1 MKIILI
7 GLNDMA
13 EKGNYVPGMGNPN
26 AKIVIVGEAPGFEE
40 DKYKRPFI
48 GPSGD
53 MLDEMLKAAG
63 ISRGEV
69 WVTNVLKYRPP
80 FNIFNRAHE
89 IGVDIHESTKE
100 LFREIQSIGPNVCI
114 ALGDK
119 ALTALTGKT
128 GITKYRGS
136 ILPSLNGICK
146 VIPTFHPAN
155 LVRNSQSEVD
165 EDTGKGKGLF
175 KYAYKFVM
183 VEDFIKAKNDS
194 TFRELRLPDRILK
207 IARNDL
213 DVYRFFERYKNATK
227 CSIDIESM
235 RCWPM
240 CVGFAFNEYEAISI
254 PLYRS
259 LKMGRKPSKKST
271 ARYDTVELANYT
283 DSAKLK
289 IWRMIDEL
297 LRNPKLEVIGQ
308 NFKFDQDKLQMLGFR
323 FGRRIF
329 ADTMLLA
336 HTINPE
342 MPSKR
347 QEFLASI
354 FTREPYYK
362 DEYREFNPRK
372 DSIDR
377 IFSYNAKDCAVAY
390 EIWQREDEELDYLS
404 DTYKIYLR
412 NFFYNYVMK
421 LHPLYLE
428 IENNG
433 FHIDRGVRD
442 LLLHKYERW
451 HEEIQCRFEER
462 LGHRVNTGSPKQM
475 KQLFQEL
482 AIDKF
487 YKKGGAGEDV
497 IVKIMN
503 NKIKDDA
510 RKAILRDV
518 LYDRR
523 IKKTRDTYIK
533 AELDYDGKMRT
544 ACRIV
549 GPETGRS
556 ATGILKPPLRPTKMG
571 VAFQTITKHGD
582 IGADVRYMYIPA
594 PNHVFVQA
602 DLSQAE
608 ARVVSVLSEDYDL
621 LSAFDRID
629 IHRRTA
635 GLVFDYT
642 NTLELSDKCSVRAV
656 DEIGK
661 DDPLRFIGKKVR
673 HAGNYDMTAPR
684 FLIEVHNDA
693 EKFGIDISIS
703 GWKSQQIID
712 KFHAA
717 SPKIRGVFHRDIQQV
732 ASDTRVLINPFGRF
746 RMFFGRYG
754 RDLFKEMYAHIPQ
767 STVHD
772 RLTQSLIAMKE
783 EMPDLRVLGE
793 AHDALLFEIPINEV
807 EDRCARIR
815 YHMEQPIDF
824 SNCTL
829 KRDIKLVIPADFE
842 VGENLKQL
850 DKYSKWLEKRAA

>member
-1 MKIILI
+1 MQ
-7 GLNDMA
+7 
-13 EKGNYVPGMGNPN
+13 KGNYVPGSGNPN
-26 AKIVIVGEAPGFEE
+26 AKIVFVGEAPGELE
-40 DKYKRPFI
+40 DRYKKPFI
-48 GPSGD
+48 GPAG
-53 MLDEMLKAAG
+53 EMFDSLLKEAG
-63 ISRGEV
+63 ISRAEV

-100 LFREIQSIGPNVCI
+100 LFREIQSIGPNVCV

-119 ALTALTGKT
+119 ALSALTGKH
-128 GITKYRGS
+128 GIGKYRGS
-136 ILPSLNGICK
+136 ILPSINGICK
-146 VIPTFHPAN
+146 VIPTFHPSN

-165 EDTGKGKGLF
+165 EKTGKGKGLF

-183 VEDFIKAKNDS
+183 IEDLIKAKNDS
-194 TFRELRLPDRILK
+194 GFKELRLPDRVLK

-213 DVYRFFERYKNATK
+213 DVYQFFERYKNATK

-254 PLYRS
+254 PLYKS
-259 LKMGRKPSKKST
+259 LRMGRKVSKKST
-271 ARYDTVELANYT
+271 VRYDTVEYANYS
-283 DSAKLK
+283 DSQQLR

-323 FGRRIF
+323 FGRRLF

-342 MPSKR
+342 MPSKK

-362 DEYREFNPRK
+362 DEYKEFNPRK
-372 DSIDR
+372 DSVDR
-377 IFSYNAKDCAVAY
+377 IFLYNAKDCAVAH

-404 DTYKIYLR
+404 DTYKINLR
-412 NFFYNYVMK
+412 SFFYDYVMK

-428 IENNG
+428 LENRG
-433 FHIDRGVRD
+433 FHIDTSMRD
-442 LLLHKYERW
+442 LLHHKYQEW
-451 HEEIQCRFEER
+451 HEKIQQDFKEK
-462 LGHRVNTGSPKQM
+462 LGHPVNTGSPVQM
-475 KQLFQEL
+475 KKLFQEL
-482 AIDKF
+482 NIDKF
-487 YKKGGAGEDV
+487 YKKGGTGEDT

-503 NKIKDDA
+503 NKITDSF
-510 RKAILRDV
+510 RKSILRNV

-523 IKKTRDTYIK
+523 VKKTRDTYLN
-533 AELDYDGKMRT
+533 AGLDYDGKLRT

-556 ATGILKPPLRPTKMG
+556 ATGILKPPLRPEKMG

-582 IGADVRYMYIPA
+582 VGADIRYMFVPA
-594 PNHVFVQA
+594 PGHLFVQA

-608 ARVVSVLSEDYDL
+608 ARVVAVLSEDYDL
-621 LSAFDRID
+621 LAAFDRID

-642 NTLELSDKCSVRAV
+642 ADLELSERCSVRAV

-684 FLIEVHNDA
+684 FLVEVHNDA

-703 GWKSQQIID
+703 AWKSQQIID
-712 KFHAA
+712 KFHSA
-717 SPKIRGVFHRDIQQV
+717 SPKIRGVFHRDIQRV
-732 ASDTRVLINPFGRF
+732 ASESRVLINPFGRF

-772 RLTQSLIAMKE
+772 RLTQSFIAMKE
-783 EMPDLRVLGE
+783 EMNDLQVLGE
-793 AHDALLFEIPINEV
+793 AHDALLFQIREDEV
-807 EDRCARIR
+807 EDRCKVIR
-815 YHMEQPIDF
+815 RHLEQPIDF
-824 SNCTL
+824 RGCTL
-829 KRDIKLVIPADFE
+829 RRDISITIPADFE
-842 VGENLKQL
+842 VGDNLKDL
-850 DKYSKWLEKRAA
+850 KKHKFERMAA